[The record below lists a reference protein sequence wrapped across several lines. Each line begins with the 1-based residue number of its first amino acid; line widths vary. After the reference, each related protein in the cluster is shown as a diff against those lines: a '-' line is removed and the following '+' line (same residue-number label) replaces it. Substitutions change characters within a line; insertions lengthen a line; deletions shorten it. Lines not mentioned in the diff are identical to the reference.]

1 MNATTRYILTPCPLG
16 CLLVAASDIGVT
28 AVGIGSANGELEAEF
43 CRNYARALY
52 SHDEQLSVWAGTVLH
67 VIDGAQA
74 AEEVPLDVEG
84 TDFQWRVW
92 RALMSIPYGST
103 RTYGEI
109 ARSLDSPGG
118 ARAVG
123 RACATNP
130 VALVIPCHRA
140 IGSDH
145 KLHGFRWG
153 LEHKTRL
160 LEYERSRTPKAARQ
174 TSFLDADD

>member
-1 MNATTRYILTPCPLG
+1 MNAPTRYIVTPCPFG
-16 CLLVAASDIGVT
+16 CLLVAASDKGV
-28 AVGIGSANGELEAEF
+28 AVVGIGSANGELEAEF
-43 CRNYARALY
+43 RRNYARALY
-52 SHDEQLSVWAGTVLH
+52 SHDEQLSAWAGAVLH

-92 RALMSIPYGST
+92 RALMLIPYGST

-109 ARSLDSPGG
+109 ARGLGSPGA

-140 IGSDH
+140 VGSDY

-153 LEHKTRL
+153 LQHKTRL
-160 LEYERSRTPKAARQ
+160 LEYERSRTLGATGQ
-174 TSFLDADD
+174 TSFLDCDD